1 MPTINAQ
8 TAAITKKKSTVVGKN
23 ENCSAYLFVYF
34 TGNSKED
41 EQIRF
46 ALSSDGYNFKALNQN
61 KPIISSEKISLSGG
75 VRDPHILRCEDGK
88 TFYMVATDMTA
99 ALGWDSNRGMVLL
112 KSSNLVDWTS
122 TAIHIP
128 TVFPEF
134 KTVNRVWAPQTI
146 YDPVVKKYMVYWSMR
161 SGNEPDKIYYS
172 YANKDFTALETLPKQ
187 LFFSPDNKACIDG
200 DIIYNAGKYNLFFKT
215 EGNGD
220 GIKKAVSIKLTEGY
234 VLLDK
239 YLQQTTDAVEGAG
252 VFKLNNS
259 NSWIL
264 MYDVYKKGRY
274 QFTKSDDLEH
284 FKVIDQDV
292 SMDFHPRHGTVL
304 PITAKEAARL
314 TNKWVNVSSVFE
326 SAKSKELKK
335 INIVVDT
342 TAKRVCFPV
351 KTTTDLSSFDPELN
365 NFPGVSIEPD
375 KAADFSKGAVKYA
388 VTIPGK
394 KPEIYTVE
402 AVKNHNPVLNGY
414 YADPEI
420 LYSEKTGKFYI
431 YPTSDGF
438 TNWSGNYFKCF
449 SSDNLVDW
457 ADEGVIIQL
466 GKDVTWANRN
476 AWAPCIVEKKIDGK
490 YKYFYYFT
498 AAQKIGVAVSD
509 SPTGPFVDLGKPLI
523 DSRPEGITRGQVI
536 DQDVFTDPKTG
547 KSYLYWGNG
556 FMAGAELNDDMTSIK
571 QETLTILKPD
581 NTFREG
587 TYVFYRNGTYYFM
600 WSEDDTRSENYR
612 VRYATS
618 TSPLGAFTIS
628 KDNLVIAK
636 DPKAGIYGTGHN
648 SVLQIP
654 GKDEWYLVYH
664 RFNYPKGITQGDA
677 AGYNREVCID
687 KMEFNADGSIKQV
700 IPTHKGIDP
709 VSLK

>member
-1 MPTINAQ
+1 
-8 TAAITKKKSTVVGKN
+8 
-23 ENCSAYLFVYF
+23 
-34 TGNSKED
+34 
-41 EQIRF
+41 
-46 ALSSDGYNFKALNQN
+46 
-61 KPIISSEKISLSGG
+61 
-75 VRDPHILRCEDGK
+75 
-88 TFYMVATDMTA
+88 
-99 ALGWDSNRGMVLL
+99 
-112 KSSNLVDWTS
+112 
-122 TAIHIP
+122 
-128 TVFPEF
+128 
-134 KTVNRVWAPQTI
+134 
-146 YDPVVKKYMVYWSMR
+146 
-161 SGNEPDKIYYS
+161 
-172 YANKDFTALETLPKQ
+172 
-187 LFFSPDNKACIDG
+187 
-200 DIIYNAGKYNLFFKT
+200 
-215 EGNGD
+215 
-220 GIKKAVSIKLTEGY
+220 
-234 VLLDK
+234 
-239 YLQQTTDAVEGAG
+239 
-252 VFKLNNS
+252 
-259 NSWIL
+259 L
-264 MYDVYKKGRY
+264 MYDMYTSGRY
-274 QFTKSDDLEH
+274 QFTKGSDLEH

-292 SMDFHPRHGTVL
+292 TMDFHPRHGTVL
-304 PITAKEAARL
+304 PITANEAARL
-314 TNKWVNVSSVFE
+314 TNKWVSVSSIFE
-326 SAKSKELKK
+326 SAKAKELKK

-342 TAKRVCFPV
+342 VAKKVVFPV
-351 KTTTDLSSFDPELN
+351 TTSTNLSSFNPELN
-365 NFPGVSIEPD
+365 NFAGVSVMPN
-375 KAADFSKGAVKYA
+375 KAADFSKGAVNYT
-388 VTIPGK
+388 VTIAGK
-394 KPEIYTVE
+394 KPETYTAE

-438 TNWSGNYFKCF
+438 TNWAGNYFKCF

-457 ADEGVIIQL
+457 TDEGVIIQL

-476 AWAPCIVEKKIDGK
+476 AWAPCIIEKKIDGK

-509 SPTGPFVDLGKPLI
+509 NPTGPFVDMGKPLI
-523 DSRPEGITRGQVI
+523 DARPEGITRGQVI

-556 FMAGAELNDDMTSIK
+556 FMVGAELNEDMTSIK
-571 QETLTILKPD
+571 QETLTVLKPD

-587 TYVFYRNGTYYFM
+587 TYAFYRKGVYYFM

-700 IPTHKGIDP
+700 IPTHKGIDA